1 MTLAKHFL
9 LPLQDATHFLAQL
22 SKQEEFSKQMENLS
36 KENRN
41 LCEQLEHS
49 GGEISKLTTELE
61 DVRKEKEALER
72 ENEQLKERIH
82 ELVRELDNEKVSTI
96 EQYNKEYFKFHDEAL
111 ARVRQ
116 EKYEQAEAQ
125 VIDLRMQLEQAG
137 KECEEV
143 KRLYIDICGSK
154 EKLTHQLEL
163 EQKAVNDLSS
173 RLNTET
179 DKLSKVLKELKEG
192 QEASRT
198 LEEQIK
204 SEQELVKH
212 LKDSLETE
220 RINSEELRSKVK
232 ELEKEKDEATKN
244 ANERARLLYTS
255 KVNEEIDK
263 AKREALIE
271 LENDCQKRQ
280 EQHSSQVSEIQS
292 FTTKIAVLEAEI
304 NNLRSI
310 HAEAERSRQQVLELT
325 AMLHQQ
331 EGVIS
336 ELRQKKN
343 AVPEH
348 VSKMAN
354 SREPSR
360 DACTSPIKS
369 TSDALEDARR
379 KCARGYAEKLAILES
394 KHRIELDEMQE
405 KIKDETVNFFAEEI
419 RKMETKHR
427 AALEQYQSA
436 AGKELYSLQNLIESK
451 VSEVNSLKQV
461 IQAEKINLKFAN
473 NEEQWKAKVES
484 LTKEN
489 LRSYQNHQFCPRERS
504 HPPEERGPVLPKKES
519 HRHPLVSLWN
529 YSRRQG
535 NLWRVDKNR
544 E

>member
-1 MTLAKHFL
+1 
-9 LPLQDATHFLAQL
+9 
-22 SKQEEFSKQMENLS
+22 
-36 KENRN
+36 
-41 LCEQLEHS
+41 
-49 GGEISKLTTELE
+49 
-61 DVRKEKEALER
+61 
-72 ENEQLKERIH
+72 
-82 ELVRELDNEKVSTI
+82 
-96 EQYNKEYFKFHDEAL
+96 
-111 ARVRQ
+111 
-116 EKYEQAEAQ
+116 
-125 VIDLRMQLEQAG
+125 MQLEQAK

-143 KRLYIDICGSK
+143 KRLYIDICSSK

-163 EQKAVNDLSS
+163 EQKAVNDL
-173 RLNTET
+173 RGQLNTET

-192 QEASRT
+192 QETSRT

-212 LKDSLETE
+212 LKASLETE

-232 ELEKEKDEATKN
+232 ELEEERDEATKN

-280 EQHSSQVSEIQS
+280 EQHSSQVSE
-292 FTTKIAVLEAEI
+292 LEAEI
-304 NNLRSI
+304 KNLRSV
-310 HAEAERSRQQVLELT
+310 HAEAERNRQQLLELT
-325 AMLHQQ
+325 ATLHQQ
-331 EGVIS
+331 EAVIL

-348 VSKMAN
+348 ISKMEN

-369 TSDALEDARR
+369 MNDDLEDARR
-379 KCARGYAEKLAILES
+379 ECARGYAEKLAILES

-419 RKMETKHR
+419 RKMEAKHR

-436 AGKELYSLQNLIESK
+436 AGKELYSLQNLIETK
-451 VSEVNSLKQV
+451 AAEVNSLKQA
-461 IQAEKINLKFAN
+461 IQAEKINLQVAN

-484 LTKEN
+484 LTKELVTLKSSIN
-489 LRSYQNHQFCPRERS
+489 KANNCDLQTNIKTLSEKLEEKEKQLE
-504 HPPEERGPVLPKKES
+504 EERIRIAELIKNWSKEVQTLRESNAEINKKYQECYTKYKVAKKKILQYKSFTKEKEKHLVNEYNRIKSGYENAISLIQSKMEQVLSSQES
-519 HRHPLVSLWN
+519 VITSKVMDLENQIRILKQKLE
-529 YSRRQG
+529 Q
-535 NLWRVDKNR
+535 LD
-544 E
+544 